1 MKKNKGKMKKIL
13 TLIACCMM
21 GMNLSAQTANE
32 DSLTVDTTLH

>member
-1 MKKNKGKMKKIL
+1 MKKIL

-32 DSLTVDTTLH
+32 DSLTVTPHCIR